1 MNLTPGPQHSAA
13 KPKPPR
19 KRKRSSVCRPSAPSA
34 HGPAKSILVPA
45 PPSSIPPADLPVASN
60 FPPGPPAN
68 QPSSTAVNEPVKIH
82 NCSVE
87 DYQRVYHEV
96 VDDLLRYVWVKHADS
111 FNQIITFVSWFKNLN
126 PSITFYT
133 TSVPSTPHRYPSGR
147 VRPYSLQL
155 GRRIKWKLWERMDRP
170 AMTSSTRQDGLTHV
184 DVSFRAGLSPPLY
197 DVDTLGEPSPG
208 QPPLKR
214 AKKSDWPESSGFTQT
229 RCKNSWVRSNPA
241 CKY

>member
-1 MNLTPGPQHSAA
+1 MENCNLPVHRRGRDSSSRRRSSARRARSSWTKCPCCRNEQVNLTPGPQHSAA

-60 FPPGPPAN
+60 LPPGPPAN

-96 VDDLLRYVWVKHADS
+96 VDDLL
-111 FNQIITFVSWFKNLN
+111 
-126 PSITFYT
+126 
-133 TSVPSTPHRYPSGR
+133 RYPSGR

-214 AKKSDWPESSGFTQT
+214 AKKSD
-229 RCKNSWVRSNPA
+229 
-241 CKY
+241 